1 MIPPPAGLTPDDY
14 DRIEDAVMET
24 ARGRWFLAEFAR
36 RVRAGDTQK
45 ILQAIERLERAS
57 APAQFAVAQDHAK
70 GIGERLLD
78 IAFQLRARR
87 VDDALCRAVER
98 EASAAYALAG
108 EERGPAFARE
118 VEPPKPEP
126 LTIEALTIEARPAPA
141 PPREASG
148 LSFEA
153 PRISEAPR
161 PRLTSSERVA
171 FDRLGASLGAP
182 AQGGLSLDEIER
194 LPPERRLGL
203 FA

>member
-70 GIGERLLD
+70 GIGERLMD

-87 VDDALCRAVER
+87 VEEAVCRAVER

-118 VEPPKPEP
+118 FEPPKPEP
-126 LTIEALTIEARPAPA
+126 LTIEALTIEARHAPA
-141 PPREASG
+141 SPREASG

-153 PRISEAPR
+153 PR
-161 PRLTSSERVA
+161 PRLTSSERAA

-194 LPPERRLGL
+194 LPPVRRLGL

>member
-14 DRIEDAVMET
+14 DRIEEAVMET

-36 RVRAGDTQK
+36 RVRSGDTQK
-45 ILQAIERLERAS
+45 ILAAIERLERAS
-57 APAQFAVAQDHAK
+57 APAQFAAAQDHAK
-70 GIGERLLD
+70 GIGERLMD

-87 VDDALCRAVER
+87 VEEAVCRAVER

-118 VEPPKPEP
+118 FDPPPP
-126 LTIEALTIEARPAPA
+126 QPAMIEARPAA
-141 PPREASG
+141 PPEPA
-148 LSFEA
+148 
-153 PRISEAPR
+153 R
-161 PRLTSSERVA
+161 PARLTSGERTA
-171 FDRLGASLGAP
+171 FERLGASLGAP

-194 LPPERRLGL
+194 LPPARRLGL